1 MERRNTEY
9 VRGVREE
16 SDGKLKKLRRGC
28 KFLMLKVCEG
38 DNRKEL
44 AFIAILVGWTLGNFS
59 SNNMEKRMK
68 KFAVL

>member
-44 AFIAILVGWTLGNFS
+44 AFIAILVG
-59 SNNMEKRMK
+59 
-68 KFAVL
+68 